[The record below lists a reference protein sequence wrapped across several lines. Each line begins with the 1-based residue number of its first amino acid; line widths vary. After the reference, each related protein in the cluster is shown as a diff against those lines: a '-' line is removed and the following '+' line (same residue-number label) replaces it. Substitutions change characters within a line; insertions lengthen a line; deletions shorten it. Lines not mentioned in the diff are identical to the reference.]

1 MSRSRSPVRV
11 LRKKGDS
18 MQQRWRWSFVGAG
31 FVALAAAVSAAAQP
45 SLPVVRGKPLTVPA
59 WSLLGEC
66 YPIDF
71 TGIDVEWYPARK
83 TYQLTVTGVKPYT
96 NMEVSLSH
104 ESHSGRPAYWRTVVV
119 GCVKNGLVMPIPSPY
134 YVSMTLDRFV
144 GSKGVEIVGASRSIR
159 RAVR

>member
-1 MSRSRSPVRV
+1 MQHHRV
-11 LRKKGDS
+11 CLII
-18 MQQRWRWSFVGAG
+18 AL
-31 FVALAAAVSAAAQP
+31 LAAAAAVPAVAQP
-45 SLPVVRGKPLTVPA
+45 TAPGLRGKSLATPA

-83 TYQLTVTGVKPYT
+83 TYQLTVTGMKPYT

-134 YVSMTLDRFV
+134 YVSMTLDQFV
-144 GSKGVEIVGASRSIR
+144 GSKGVEIVGASHSVR
-159 RAVR
+159 RAVSSRRYR

>member
-1 MSRSRSPVRV
+1 MPV
-11 LRKKGDS
+11 
-18 MQQRWRWSFVGAG
+18 
-31 FVALAAAVSAAAQP
+31 
-45 SLPVVRGKPLTVPA
+45 

-71 TGIDVEWYPARK
+71 SGIDVEWYPARK
-83 TYQLTVTGVKPYT
+83 VYQLTVTGMKPYT

-134 YVSMTLDRFV
+134 YVTMTLDRFV
-144 GSKGVEIVGASRSIR
+144 GSKGVEIVGASRSVR